1 MKKFLLPK
9 HLFFFLFFV
18 VSGLVVRSQILTE
31 SFDNSAF
38 PPAGWKNVQLNTW
51 GTFYPSDTFIYATAT
66 TQTVPNGV
74 TPHSG
79 AGMALYD
86 AYNYEQFDS
95 TELVTPAL
103 DFSSGGTYRVSFW
116 MYRDER
122 YPIYYDSIEVF
133 VNGVDQ
139 TAIGGTRIGAV
150 SRQYLQNP
158 VVAAAG
164 WYQYNFTIPPGFT
177 GTQNYISFLAF
188 SDFGTEMVIDDVV
201 VELVT
206 DCTGT
211 PTGGAAL
218 SSSPSVCGAGESV
231 SLSLSGASNNS
242 GITYQWES
250 SPAGANT
257 FTDIAGANSDSYSA
271 TVTASTDY
279 QCKVTCTNG
288 GGFSYSSIV
297 TVTVSG
303 IPANDEACGAIS
315 LALDGPAE
323 CGNTTCASAGVGTD
337 EPDVTCSA
345 PNNTVWYK
353 YTPASTGA
361 VDVLVKRAAG
371 ATDDMDIWLD
381 IFTATGTC
389 PTLDFTLFSNSC
401 ELFAGLT
408 TDDSAVLSTP
418 VLTAGTDYYF
428 RLDGYVGDFGA
439 YCISLKSPP
448 AVPNCTTNISP
459 ANGATG
465 VTSPVTVSWNSV
477 PGATSYSVYLG
488 TTDPP
493 VVPDDLVG
501 TITDTVGLFAG
512 FFFNPNT
519 TYYWYVVP
527 NNSGGP
533 AVGCVSNLTSF
544 TTAAGP
550 ANDGCDNAQNLIV
563 SNGFCDNPVLGTN
576 MFADSTDGLGG
587 ASCSVSALPNDVWYY
602 VTVPATGNVTIQ
614 TSAVNTDVIDLTIEA
629 YSGACGTLTP
639 LSSIGCD
646 DDNNPDDF
654 GPSQYH
660 SKLGLEGLTPG
671 ETIYIRVMPYSD
683 ANEGAF
689 AICAFDTTPSV
700 RPAVSAGVSTNA
712 CTDAVAVN
720 IDSAYKYTWATFK
733 DANGD
738 VIAQV
743 YPNGSILGNT
753 TASFYLNGLAVRQSG
768 GVYYLDRNVTI
779 TPTTQPAGEVIT
791 SLFFKDAELTALAA
805 AAGGA
810 TAADLNSTKTTQT
823 CATSAAVTSG
833 GTYIAQA
840 GNGDYESDHYV
851 DVINDSYSTFYLHKG
866 GIALPVNIVSFTAQR
881 TGRANKLSWTTAQEI
896 NTSYYVIEH
905 STDGRN
911 YSSIGEVTAAGSGTG
926 NYSYSFTDY
935 TPALGINFYR
945 LRIIETN
952 GSAKFSAVRSVRN
965 EGTADVAVYPN
976 PAKDHMMVNI
986 TSDIADK
993 AAITINDM
1001 NGKLVYT
1008 SNTLI
1013 NAGMNYINISMAKMN
1028 AGTYVIKIQLKDDYV
1043 VKKINKL

>member
-1 MKKFLLPK
+1 MNTKNLLKLLLIIPA
-9 HLFFFLFFV
+9 LLIT
-18 VSGLVVRSQILTE
+18 GLIAKSQVLTE
-31 SFDNSAF
+31 SFDNNTF
-38 PPAGWKNVQLNTW
+38 PPAGWTNVQLNTW
-51 GTFYPSDTFIYATAT
+51 GTFYPNDTFVRATMT

-79 AGMALYD
+79 SGMALYD
-86 AYNYEQFDS
+86 GYNYEQFDS

-116 MYRDER
+116 MYRDQR
-122 YPIYYDSIEVF
+122 YALYYDSIEVF
-133 VNGVDQ
+133 VNSTAP

-150 SRQYLQNP
+150 SRQYQQPP

-164 WYQYNFTIPPGFT
+164 WYQYNFTIPAGFT

-188 SDFGTEMVIDDVV
+188 SDFGTEMVIDDVI
-201 VELVT
+201 VELVS

-211 PTGGAAL
+211 PTGGTAL
-218 SSSPSVCGAGESV
+218 VSSSTLCGAGQSTD
-231 SLSLSGASNNS
+231 LSLSGASNTT

-257 FTDIAGANSDSYSA
+257 FTDITGATSDAY
-271 TVTASTDY
+271 TVVVNASSDY
-279 QCKVTCTNG
+279 RCKVTCSNSG
-288 GGFSYSSIV
+288 NFSYSS
-297 TVTVSG
+297 TVSAEITG

-315 LALDGPAE
+315 LVVDGPAE
-323 CGNTTCASAGVGTD
+323 CGNTVCASAGVGTD

-353 YTPASTGA
+353 YTPASTGV
-361 VDVLVKRAAG
+361 VDVVIKRANG

-389 PTLDFTLFSNSC
+389 PALDFTLVNTSC
-401 ELFAGLT
+401 EFAANLT
-408 TDDSAVLSTP
+408 TVDSAVFTTS

-428 RLDGYVGDFGA
+428 RLDGVVGDFGA
-439 YCISLKSPP
+439 YCIALKSPP
-448 AVPNCTTNISP
+448 APPASCTNNILP
-459 ANGATG
+459 TNGATN
-465 VTSPVTVSWNSV
+465 VTSPVTLSWNSV
-477 PGATSYSVYLG
+477 PDATSYTVYLG

-493 VVPDDLVG
+493 VVPDDNLG
-501 TITDTVGLFAG
+501 TITDTVGIITSYSLNA
-512 FFFNPNT
+512 NT

-527 NNSGGP
+527 NNSGGS
-533 AVGCVSNLTSF
+533 AVGCETNRTSF

-563 SNGFCDNPVLGTN
+563 SNGFCGNPVLGTN
-576 MFADSTDGLGG
+576 MFADSTNGLGG
-587 ASCSVSALPNDVWYY
+587 ASCSSSALPNDVWYY
-602 VTVPATGNVTIQ
+602 VTVPSTGNVTIQ

-629 YSGACGTLTP
+629 YSGACGTLSP

-646 DDNNPDDF
+646 DDGNPDDF

-660 SKLGLEGLTPG
+660 SKLGLTGLTPG
-671 ETIYIRVMPYSD
+671 ETIYIRVMPYD
-683 ANEGAF
+683 NRYEGAF

-700 RPAVSAGVSTNA
+700 RPAVSPGISTNT

-720 IDSAYKYTWATFK
+720 IDSVYKYTWATLR

-768 GVYYLDRNVTI
+768 GIYYLDRNITI
-779 TPTTQPAGEVIT
+779 TPATQPVGDVLT
-791 SLFFKDAELTALAA
+791 SLFFKDAELNALAA

-810 TAADLNSTKTTQT
+810 TSADLNSTKTSQT
-823 CATSAAVTSG
+823 CATSATVTSG
-833 GTYIAQA
+833 GTFFTQS
-840 GNGDYESDHYV
+840 GNGDYETDHYV
-851 DVINDSYSTFYLHKG
+851 DVIHDSYSTFYLHKG
-866 GIALPVNIVSFTAQR
+866 GTALPVNIISFTAQR
-881 TGRANKLSWTTAQEI
+881 SGRANKLSWTTAQEV

-905 STDGRN
+905 STDGRH
-911 YSSIGEVTAAGSGTG
+911 YSSIGQVAATGSSNG
-926 NYSYSFTDY
+926 NYTFTDY
-935 TPALGINFYR
+935 TPVLGINFYR
-945 LRIIETN
+945 LRIMETN
-952 GSAKFSAVRSVRN
+952 GSSKLSAVRSVRN

-976 PAKDHMMVNI
+976 PAKDYMMVNI
-986 TSDIADK
+986 TSDITDK
-993 AAITINDM
+993 AAITVSDM
-1001 NGKLVYT
+1001 SGKLVYT

-1013 NAGMNYINISMAKMN
+1013 NAGMNYINISMAKMS